1 MLYMWVRDALLLGC
15 LSILSLL
22 KPKGVWYFEPMKC
35 PTKIRVDFLCKRDLE
50 YTTRLGSFHK
60 NKIKN
65 IWVEFSKNVSIQH
78 VRVTFS
84 KNDSVKIV

>member
-1 MLYMWVRDALLLGC
+1 
-15 LSILSLL
+15 
-22 KPKGVWYFEPMKC
+22 MKF
-35 PTKIRVDFLCKRDLE
+35 PTKIWVDFLCKRDLE
-50 YTTRLGSFHK
+50 YATRLGSFHK

-65 IWVEFSKNVSIQH
+65 IWVELSKNESIQH